1 MARSLP
7 NIIITSLAYNMK
19 RRQTFFFS
27 LILLSVATIGM
38 REMWTNLFTTV
49 IMVATLAVTVFVI
62 IKDVLRRK

>member
-1 MARSLP
+1 
-7 NIIITSLAYNMK
+7 MK